1 LDNINFK
8 FRILKRLLRIITIFY
23 FIWIIFSGDIGQ
35 GHVYM
40 IWNVILAWVPLEIV
54 SLISYINLKF
64 ESKGRVKIATI
75 FLGIMWLLFYPNS
88 TYIITDFIHL
98 SSNEYHIINPNYFAY
113 SNESRFIF
121 NDNINIWFDFVN
133 IGIGVWIGYVVGFI
147 SLYIIQHSLIKKYN
161 SIITWISVSIVHL
174 LTGFAIYIGRF
185 NRWNSWDIIF
195 HPTNIITIIQ
205 SSTNLKALKFTL
217 LFGIF
222 SFILYIINFVLMEIG
237 KLSGTLKN

>member
-1 LDNINFK
+1 MDNISSRFLQ
-8 FRILKRLLRIITIFY
+8 LKRLLRIITIFY

-54 SLISYINLKF
+54 SLMSYIN
-64 ESKGRVKIATI
+64 SKSKSTSEKVKIATI
-75 FLGIMWLLFYPNS
+75 FLGILWLLFYPNS

-98 SSNEYHIINPNYFAY
+98 STNKYHVINPNYSPY
-113 SNESRFIF
+113 SNESKIIF
-121 NDNINIWFDFVN
+121 NDNIIIWFDFVN

-147 SLYIIQHSLIKKYN
+147 SLYIIQQSLIKKYK
-161 SIITWISVSIVHL
+161 IMITWIFVSVIHL

-195 HPTNIITIIQ
+195 HPTNIITILQ
-205 SSTNLKALKFTL
+205 SSINLKVLKFTL
-217 LFGIF
+217 LFGAF
-222 SFILYIINFVLMEIG
+222 SLILYVINYLLLEIG
-237 KLSGTLKN
+237 KLSERKC